1 MKHRQIIWDFNGTL
15 LDDVAETLEATNV
28 ILARHGVPMLDDAD
42 AYRRVFGFPVID
54 YYEKIGLA
62 RENFELYADEWVA
75 EYNRRAPRAGLYPG
89 CREALAFFRS
99 AGCVQYLLSATEREM
114 LAYQLA
120 PLGIAAY
127 FAEIIGQDDTR
138 AHGKLA
144 AAVEWSKKVR
154 LDAALLVGDSLHDAE
169 VAAAIG
175 ADCVLLACG
184 HQDRARLEATGCR
197 VFDTVFAMLHAAEK
211 GEL

>member
-15 LDDVAETLEATNV
+15 LDDVQVTIDATNAV
-28 ILARHGVPMLDDAD
+28 LAKYHRPQFSDAA

-54 YYEKIGLA
+54 YYDKIGLE
-62 RENFELYADEWVA
+62 RENFERYADDWVT
-75 EYNRRAPRAGLYPG
+75 EYNLRSPKAGLYTG
-89 CREALAFFRS
+89 CRAMLRYAQDD
-99 AGCVQYLLSATEREM
+99 GCRQYLLSATERAM
-114 LAYQLA
+114 LAAQLA
-120 PLGIAAY
+120 PLDIASFFDA
-127 FAEIIGQDDTR
+127 IIGQDDTR

-144 AAVEWSKKVR
+144 VALEWSKKVN
-154 LDAALLVGDSLHDAE
+154 LSSALFIGDSLHDAE

-184 HQDRARLEATGCR
+184 HQSRARLEATGCR
-197 VFDTVFAMLHAAEK
+197 VFDTHAELLCAAQR

>member
-1 MKHRQIIWDFNGTL
+1 MKHKQIIWDFNGTL
-15 LDDVAETLEATNV
+15 LDDVRETLDATNAL
-28 ILARHGVPMLDDAD
+28 LARYGKPTLADAD

-54 YYEKIGLA
+54 YYEKIGLE
-62 RENFELYADEWVA
+62 REKFEIYADEWVA
-75 EYNRRAPRAGLYPG
+75 EYNRRAPQAGLYLG
-89 CREALAFFRS
+89 CREALACFRD
-99 AGCVQYLLSATEREM
+99 AGCRQYLLSATEREM
-114 LAYQLA
+114 LAGQLA
-120 PLGIAAY
+120 PLGIAS
-127 FAEIIGQDDTR
+127 FFDDIVGQDDTR

-154 LDAALLVGDSLHDAE
+154 LDTALFIGDSLHDAE

-184 HQDRARLEATGCR
+184 HQSRARLEATGCR
-197 VFDTVFAMLHAAEK
+197 VFDAVTDLLHAAEK